1 MKLIAL
7 LLCVC
12 EGMLT
17 LKEGYDNLQWNKRL
31 EGRFLTIIPR
41 VSPLDCAEECIVRTG
56 CLSFN
61 YLRSAIFCELNYAS
75 DLIEDE
81 VLTDSV
87 GWIYG
92 RREHWSMLMTNR
104 CLKSSCRQVEKCIG
118 SLDYNGCSL
127 SQCHPSTL
135 NLRPNVELSK
145 SNMSLDFGNTHT
157 VVCAEGSVPSG
168 GDGNVQCLWNAS
180 WTTVNLKCRSTCT
193 GTKKKYRK
201 QRILLHEGTFIMEFS

>member
-1 MKLIAL
+1 MGFRHWLLSSSSTVSEVKNNMKLIAL

-81 VLTDSV
+81 VLTYSV

-92 RREHWSMLMTNR
+92 RREHWSMVSAFTNWTR
-104 CLKSSCRQVEKCIG
+104 NIDTTLLFIFVHFKTCI
-118 SLDYNGCSL
+118 DF
-127 SQCHPSTL
+127 
-135 NLRPNVELSK
+135 NL
-145 SNMSLDFGNTHT
+145 
-157 VVCAEGSVPSG
+157 
-168 GDGNVQCLWNAS
+168 
-180 WTTVNLKCRSTCT
+180 
-193 GTKKKYRK
+193 
-201 QRILLHEGTFIMEFS
+201 

>member
-127 SQCHPSTL
+127 S
-135 NLRPNVELSK
+135 R
-145 SNMSLDFGNTHT
+145 
-157 VVCAEGSVPSG
+157 
-168 GDGNVQCLWNAS
+168 
-180 WTTVNLKCRSTCT
+180 TCT
-193 GTKKKYRK
+193 GTKKNIGNREYCYMREHLSWSLAKG
-201 QRILLHEGTFIMEFS
+201 LLICGGRVVLITDKKAYGGGTFLADTSTTITILGKLVNLMEE

>member
-31 EGRFLTIIPR
+31 EGRFLTIISR

-87 GWIYG
+87 GWVYG
-92 RREHWSMLMTNR
+92 RREHWSMVSAFTNETR
-104 CLKSSCRQVEKCIG
+104 NI
-118 SLDYNGCSL
+118 DI
-127 SQCHPSTL
+127 TL
-135 NLRPNVELSK
+135 LVIF
-145 SNMSLDFGNTHT
+145 MHF
-157 VVCAEGSVPSG
+157 
-168 GDGNVQCLWNAS
+168 
-180 WTTVNLKCRSTCT
+180 
-193 GTKKKYRK
+193 
-201 QRILLHEGTFIMEFS
+201 